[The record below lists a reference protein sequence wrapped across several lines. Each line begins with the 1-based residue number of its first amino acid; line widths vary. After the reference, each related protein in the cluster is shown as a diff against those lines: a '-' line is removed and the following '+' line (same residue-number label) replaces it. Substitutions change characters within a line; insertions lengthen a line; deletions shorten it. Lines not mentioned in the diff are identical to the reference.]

1 MKQLII
7 LVSLFLFVSCS
18 VRKVQ
23 KSEVK
28 KDSLSQIDTKIVT
41 KEDIK
46 TEIKNDICIDEFT
59 ITPLDSSKQ
68 ITINGKTYKNV
79 VLKYKKTKDNTSL
92 TKTKKLSKN
101 EVKSETVKTSF
112 KEFKK
117 ETIALN
123 WWWLLL
129 LLLIPIGYYIYKK
142 I

>member
-1 MKQLII
+1 MRQLII
-7 LVSLFLFVSCS
+7 LVSLFLVVGCS
-18 VRKVQ
+18 VRKVK

-28 KDSLSQIDTKIVT
+28 KDSLSQIDT

-79 VLKYKKTKDNTSL
+79 VLKYKKTKDNTLL
-92 TKTKKLSKN
+92 TETKKLSK
-101 EVKSETVKTSF
+101 SATVKTSF

-129 LLLIPIGYYIYKK
+129 LLLIPIGYFIYKK

>member
-1 MKQLII
+1 MKYILI
-7 LVSLFLFVSCS
+7 LMFLLTSCS

-28 KDSLSQIDTKIVT
+28 KDSLSQIDTK
-41 KEDIK
+41 EEIK

-59 ITPLDSSKQ
+59 ITPLDSSKE
-68 ITINGKTYKNV
+68 ITVNGKSYKNV
-79 VLKYKKTKDNTSL
+79 VLKYKKTKDNTWL
-92 TKTKKLSKN
+92 IVIKKLSK
-101 EVKSETVKTSF
+101 SATVKTSF

-129 LLLIPIGYYIYKK
+129 LLLIPIGYYTYKK

>member
-1 MKQLII
+1 MRQLII
-7 LVSLFLFVSCS
+7 LVSLFLVVSCS

-28 KDSLSQIDTKIVT
+28 KDSLSQIDT

-79 VLKYKKTKDNTSL
+79 VLKYKKTKDNTL
-92 TKTKKLSKN
+92 RTEIKKLSK
-101 EVKSETVKTSF
+101 SATVKTSF

-117 ETIALN
+117 ETISFN

-129 LLLIPIGYYIYKK
+129 LLLIPIGYYTYKK

>member
-1 MKQLII
+1 MRQLII
-7 LVSLFLFVSCS
+7 LVSLFLVVSCS

-28 KDSLSQIDTKIVT
+28 KDSLSQIDT

-79 VLKYKKTKDNTSL
+79 VLKYKKTKDNTL
-92 TKTKKLSKN
+92 RTETKKLSK
-101 EVKSETVKTSF
+101 SATVKTSF

-129 LLLIPIGYYIYKK
+129 LLLIPIGYYTYKK

>member
-1 MKQLII
+1 MRQLII

-18 VRKVQ
+18 VRKVK

-28 KDSLSQIDTKIVT
+28 KDSLSQTDTKEDTKIN
-41 KEDIK
+41 
-46 TEIKNDICIDEFT
+46 IKNDICIDEFT
-59 ITPLDSSKQ
+59 ITPLDSSKE

-79 VLKYKKTKDNTSL
+79 VLKYKKTKDNTLL
-92 TKTKKLSKN
+92 TETKKLSK
-101 EVKSETVKTSF
+101 SATVKTSF

-129 LLLIPIGYYIYKK
+129 LLLIPIGYYTYKK

>member
-1 MKQLII
+1 MRQLII
-7 LVSLFLFVSCS
+7 LVSLFLLVSCS

-28 KDSLSQIDTKIVT
+28 KDSLSQIDTK
-41 KEDIK
+41 EEIK

-68 ITINGKTYKNV
+68 ITINGKSYKNV
-79 VLKYKKTKDNTSL
+79 VLKYKKTKDNTL
-92 TKTKKLSKN
+92 LVETKKLSK
-101 EVKSETVKTSF
+101 SATVKTSF

-129 LLLIPIGYYIYKK
+129 LLLIPIGYFIYKK

>member
-7 LVSLFLFVSCS
+7 LVSLFLFLVLVLGCG
-18 VRKVQ
+18 VRKVK

-28 KDSLSQIDTKIVT
+28 KDSISQIDT

-59 ITPLDSSKQ
+59 IIPLDTSKQ
-68 ITINGKTYKNV
+68 ITINGKSYKNV
-79 VLKYKKTKDNTSL
+79 VLKYKKTKDNSL
-92 TKTKKLSKN
+92 FIETKKLSKSAT
-101 EVKSETVKTSF
+101 VKSSS

-117 ETIALN
+117 DVFVFN
-123 WWWLLL
+123 WQWLLL
-129 LLLIPIGYYIYKK
+129 LLLIPIGYYTYKF

>member
-1 MKQLII
+1 MRQLII
-7 LVSLFLFVSCS
+7 LVSLFLVVSCS

-28 KDSLSQIDTKIVT
+28 KDSLSQIDT

-68 ITINGKTYKNV
+68 ITINGKSYKNV
-79 VLKYKKTKDNTSL
+79 ILKYKKTKDNTLL
-92 TKTKKLSKN
+92 TEIKKLSK
-101 EVKSETVKTSF
+101 SATVKTSF

-117 ETIALN
+117 ETIAFN

-129 LLLIPIGYYIYKK
+129 LLLIPIGYYTYKF